1 MKKYFCIFCLMI
13 FSSCGFYSFSG
24 STLSVKTVAVP
35 IFENET
41 VEVDV
46 EESIASEI
54 RDAIIKDGNMKVV
67 SESQADAVLSGKIVD
82 VKEEADTFS
91 KSEQA
96 NQFKIRVFADISF
109 FDKRRNKVIWEE
121 KRMEGW
127 ARYDAKDTSA
137 RDEAINEALQML
149 AKDIIDKTVSGW

>member
-1 MKKYFCIFCLMI
+1 MKKYFCIFCLMV
-13 FSSCGFYSFSG
+13 FSGCGFYSFSG

-67 SESQADAVLSGKIVD
+67 GESQADAVLSGKIVD

-96 NQFKIRVFADISF
+96 DQFKIRVFADITF
-109 FDKRRNKVIWEE
+109 LDKRRNKVIWEE

-127 ARYDAKDTSA
+127 ARYDAKDTAA
-137 RDEAINEALQML
+137 RDDAIKEALQML